1 MQIMTREPA
10 ILGLGVTLL
19 LLTAG
24 SAGAEMGVVGKYDPA
39 TGAGEVKL
47 AAAVRQFA
55 CASKRAASALRAGQK
70 VEVDV
75 ASETLLVPGGREKC
89 RLVAQRSQPPRQT
102 QPPQA
107 ALCAANPP
115 TTPVCLAMPG
125 PTQPPGAPVPAVAV
139 GQTCYLPGVGNPGYP
154 GQCTALQTACP
165 SGAGY
170 KFEYVGCCM
179 SALANPTSGPVYAL
193 VTCKRT
199 Q

>member
-1 MQIMTREPA
+1 MKPLVRHTPLA
-10 ILGLGVTLL
+10 LALALGVALL
-19 LLTAG
+19 LLTG
-24 SAGAEMGVVGKYDPA
+24 PSAAAEMGVVGTYDPA

-47 AAAVRQFA
+47 ASAVRQFS

-89 RLVAQRSQPPRQT
+89 RLVAQRA

-125 PTQPPGAPVPAVAV
+125 PTQPPGPPVPAVAV
-139 GQTCYLPGVGNPGYP
+139 GQTCYLPGIGNPGYP

-170 KFEYVGCCM
+170 KFEFVGCCM

>member
-1 MQIMTREPA
+1 MAIHATGARL

-19 LLTAG
+19 LLTTG

-47 AAAVRQFA
+47 ASAVRQFA

-75 ASETLLVPGGREKC
+75 ASETLLLPGGREKC

-107 ALCAANPP
+107 ALCAELVVGEARIRCP
-115 TTPVCLAMPG
+115 TS
-125 PTQPPGAPVPAVAV
+125 PAHSTV
-139 GQTCYLPGVGNPGYP
+139 
-154 GQCTALQTACP
+154 CP
-165 SGAGY
+165 S
-170 KFEYVGCCM
+170 
-179 SALANPTSGPVYAL
+179 
-193 VTCKRT
+193 
-199 Q
+199 